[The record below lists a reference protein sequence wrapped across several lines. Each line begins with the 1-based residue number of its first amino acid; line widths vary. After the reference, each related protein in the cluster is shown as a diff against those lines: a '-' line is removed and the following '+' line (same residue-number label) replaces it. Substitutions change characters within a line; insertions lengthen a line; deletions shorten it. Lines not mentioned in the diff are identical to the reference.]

1 MPQLKCVACKL
12 RVHRAAG
19 PRDPLGDVCPECGSA
34 LEPVGALAE
43 VMGFRLFGG
52 DGSAPAMDPLPIAVA
67 VAMPRPET
75 TA

>member
-1 MPQLKCVACKL
+1 MSQLKCVACKIRL
-12 RVHRAAG
+12 HRAAG

-34 LEPVGALAE
+34 LEPVGAPAE
-43 VMGFRLFGG
+43 VMGFRLVEG
-52 DGSAPAMDPLPIAVA
+52 DGSAPATEQLLAAEA